1 MPQSLLF
8 KKITLAFSNI
18 VVALALAWLANDY
31 PKRFDLGIGANIII
45 FILTSFLISA
55 FSIGNAYRFSK
66 KYEAKQPTKK
76 QILFYFF
83 SVWSVC
89 FLCMMFTI
97 IRKIL

>member
-8 KKITLAFSNI
+8 KKITLVFSNI
-18 VVALALAWLANDY
+18 IVALALAWLSIDY
-31 PKRFDLGIGANIII
+31 PKHFNLGISANIII

-55 FSIGNAYRFSK
+55 FTIGNAHRFSK
-66 KYEAKQPTKK
+66 KYEDKHPTKK
-76 QILFYFF
+76 QILLYFF